1 VFACLFC
8 HYYISFNIASFL
20 NYLTAKD
27 QSDKL
32 RVSNS
37 DNANY
42 LSLSLSVSI
51 WARLS
56 VTRTNV
62 VLIDSLLSI
71 IVTLSDFWIRRE
83 KLVRQ

>member
-1 VFACLFC
+1 MFACLFC

-32 RVSNS
+32 RVSTS